1 MLNRPLVP
9 LVVPLVAFALVV
21 ALSGC
26 EDVSVTQVTVATLEV
41 DPPTA
46 SLLPDQTLQLAATA
60 YDASG
65 EPLAGRS
72 AEWTALDPEVAT
84 VSESGLVRGVS
95 PGTARIRA
103 TLEGQSATAAIQ
115 VGSTPQISLS
125 QPAVQFSATAGGG
138 PTQPVSVGV
147 TNGGGGS
154 LAGLGTSISWVEGPS
169 GWLEAT
175 LSGTSAPTTLSLRA
189 TPGSLPPGRYEAVV
203 TVTPAGSG
211 ASPGTLSVVF
221 HVSEP
226 HPTIGLSAG
235 AVGFASSEGQPAPS
249 SQTVRITNAGGGSVT
264 GLNAS
269 ISYASGGATG
279 WLTATLERS
288 SAPADLVLRVNP
300 QGLTPGVHDAEVRI
314 TASGSGQA
322 AVVQVRYRYGEAP
335 PQFAVSPGSLSRTV
349 QEGGAPTGPDTI
361 RITNAGT
368 GTLDGITLSVDYSGS
383 ARGWVNARL
392 SSSRAP
398 AQLIV
403 TLDPEGLAPGTYEAR
418 ARLVSSAAVNSPT
431 TVLLR
436 LTVEARSIR
445 PSASRSTIAASPG
458 LVGRGEPSTIVV
470 QLRDAD
476 GNAMTTGGDGVFLT
490 TSLGSLSRTSGTT
503 DGSGRFTATLTSNS
517 LGIETVTAYLGSST
531 SDPRIGAATVT
542 ILVSGGSE
550 ADAGQSTLEVDPS
563 RFTTDEDADV
573 EIQLRDANGDDLK
586 VEGLPV
592 FLVTTIGELAR
603 TSGTTD
609 DDGEFETRLTSSTVG
624 TGTVTA
630 YLGTDASGPSI
641 GSVSVR
647 VDPGDVSVE
656 GSTITATPTEV
667 VAHESSTIVI
677 QLRDRA
683 GNVVRKEGEDIFLR
697 STNGRLSRTSGKTDR
712 DGRFT
717 ATLGTNPSDVGT
729 VTVTAWLDD
738 DGDDDRIGSAQVRV
752 AR

>member
-46 SLLPDQTLQLAATA
+46 TLLPNQTLQLSTTA

-65 EPLAGRS
+65 EPLSGRS
-72 AEWTALDPEVAT
+72 AAWTALDPEVAT

-103 TLEGQSATAAIQ
+103 TLDGQSATAAIQ
-115 VGSTPQISLS
+115 VGSAPRIALS
-125 QPAVQFSATAGGG
+125 EPAVQFSATAGSG
-138 PTQPVSVGV
+138 PTQPLSVGV

-154 LAGLGTSISWVEGPS
+154 LTGLGTSISWVEGPG

-189 TPGSLPPGRYEAVV
+189 TPGSLAPGRYEALV

-211 ASPGTLSVVF
+211 ANPGTLSVVF

-300 QGLTPGVHDAEVRI
+300 QGLTPGVHDAQVRI

-361 RITNAGT
+361 RITNSGT

-403 TLDPEGLAPGTYEAR
+403 TLDPEGLAPGIYEAR

-436 LTVEARSIR
+436 LTVEARTIR
-445 PSASRSTIAASPG
+445 PSASRSTVGSSPTI
-458 LVGRGEPSTIVV
+458 VDRGEPSTILV

-476 GNAMTTGGDGVFLT
+476 GNAMTTGGDEVFLRT
-490 TSLGSLSRTSGTT
+490 THGTLSRTSGTT
-503 DGSGRFTATLTSNS
+503 DNSGRFTATLTSNS
-517 LGIETVTAYLGSST
+517 TGVAAVSAHLGSSA
-531 SDPRIGAATVT
+531 SDPLIGTTTVT
-542 ILVSGGSE
+542 ILLPGGS
-550 ADAGQSTLEVDPS
+550 DPDPGQSTIVATPS
-563 RFTTDEDADV
+563 QITAWETSTIV
-573 EIQLRDANGDDLK
+573 VQLRDA
-586 VEGLPV
+586 
-592 FLVTTIGELAR
+592 
-603 TSGTTD
+603 
-609 DDGEFETRLTSSTVG
+609 
-624 TGTVTA
+624 
-630 YLGTDASGPSI
+630 
-641 GSVSVR
+641 
-647 VDPGDVSVE
+647 
-656 GSTITATPTEV
+656 
-667 VAHESSTIVI
+667 
-677 QLRDRA
+677 A
-683 GNVVRKEGEDIFLR
+683 GNVLRREGEDIVLR
-697 STNGRLSRTSGKTDR
+697 ASAGRLSRTSGKTDS
-712 DGRFT
+712 DGRFVAVLDVNPSNVGTLTIT
-717 ATLGTNPSDVGT
+717 AWLGTNTS
-729 VTVTAWLDD
+729 DD
-738 DGDDDRIGSAQVRV
+738 DKRIGSAQVRV
-752 AR
+752 TR